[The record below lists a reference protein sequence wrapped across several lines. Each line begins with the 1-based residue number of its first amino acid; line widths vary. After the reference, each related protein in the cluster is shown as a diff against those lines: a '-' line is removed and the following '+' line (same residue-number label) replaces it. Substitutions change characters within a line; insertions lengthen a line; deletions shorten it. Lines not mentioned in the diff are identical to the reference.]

1 MSTNLAYARPTPAP
15 SREPIRHIEIV
26 ATREQRRARPK
37 AVYAVVTVASLF
49 VIFAAQLLL
58 SVGVSQGAYEIS
70 TLQSEQKQLLRTQDS
85 LSEKLNILS
94 SPQNLSTQA
103 AARGM
108 VPNASPFAIDL
119 ATGGV
124 FALPGSSDPLGCG
137 AGCNMITNSL
147 LAQVPIV
154 TAPLTTGPITTVGSA
169 IPGAGAETGQA
180 PPAAGTS
187 LPAPVTR

>member
-1 MSTNLAYARPTPAP
+1 M
-15 SREPIRHIEIV
+15 
-26 ATREQRRARPK
+26 
-37 AVYAVVTVASLF
+37 VTVISLF

-70 TLQSEQKQLLRTQDS
+70 TLQSQQKQLLRSQDS

-94 SPQNLSTQA
+94 STQNLSTQA

-119 ATGGV
+119 ASGGV

-137 AGCNMITNSL
+137 GGCNLISNSL
-147 LAQVPIV
+147 LAGVPIV
-154 TAPLTTGPITTVGSA
+154 TTPLTTGPITTVGSA
-169 IPGAGAETGQA
+169 IPGSGAGAAQT

>member
-1 MSTNLAYARPTPAP
+1 MSTNLAYARPV
-15 SREPIRHIEIV
+15 REPAREPHRHIEIV

-37 AVYAVVTVASLF
+37 AVYAVVTVISLF

-70 TLQSEQKQLLRTQDS
+70 TLQSQQKQLLRSQDS

-94 SPQNLSTQA
+94 STQNLSTQA

-119 ATGGV
+119 ASGGV

-137 AGCNMITNSL
+137 GGCNLISNSL
-147 LAQVPIV
+147 LAGVPIV

-169 IPGAGAETGQA
+169 IPGSGAGAAQT